1 MTRLTDVK
9 YPWLSNHNLKF
20 EELFSFNSYLEEN
33 TTYDK
38 KSENVT
44 KRRRRKYS
52 IFNFHGLDVT
62 KVSTMSGSLA
72 KTFGRL
78 RVFWKAIALVVLPLG
93 LLPLVF
99 NPQETDSGDKL
110 KSKCAYV
117 GLLMAFSWMLELLPL
132 PVTSLIPVALFP
144 LFGVMSTE
152 EVSMEY
158 LNKTCMLFVGGKKFF
173 FLFFFL
179 SFSPL

>member
-1 MTRLTDVK
+1 MNTSIRRLK
-9 YPWLSNHNLKF
+9 SGRRGLQNKIFRIQYPWPRCN
-20 EELFSFNSYLEEN
+20 
-33 TTYDK
+33 
-38 KSENVT
+38 
-44 KRRRRKYS
+44 
-52 IFNFHGLDVT
+52 

-78 RVFWKAIALVVLPLG
+78 CVFWKAIFLVVLPLG

-99 NPQETDSGDKL
+99 NPQETDSEDKL

-144 LFGVMSTE
+144 LFGVMSTK

-158 LNKTCMLFVGGKKFF
+158 LNKTCMLFVGGKEFNF
-173 FLFFFL
+173 S
-179 SFSPL
+179 SFSSFLQRQESSSSLRGFKLQFRK

>member
-1 MTRLTDVK
+1 
-9 YPWLSNHNLKF
+9 
-20 EELFSFNSYLEEN
+20 
-33 TTYDK
+33 
-38 KSENVT
+38 
-44 KRRRRKYS
+44 
-52 IFNFHGLDVT
+52 
-62 KVSTMSGSLA
+62 MSGSLA

-173 FLFFFL
+173 FPFFLFFSLETRVVVIFPG
-179 SFSPL
+179 FEITFGK

>member
-1 MTRLTDVK
+1 
-9 YPWLSNHNLKF
+9 
-20 EELFSFNSYLEEN
+20 
-33 TTYDK
+33 
-38 KSENVT
+38 
-44 KRRRRKYS
+44 
-52 IFNFHGLDVT
+52 
-62 KVSTMSGSLA
+62 MSGSLA

-173 FLFFFL
+173 FSFFSFFF
-179 SFSPL
+179 PLETRVVVIFPGFEITFGKWIDVVTRRQRMWITKWNEWASKSILEF

>member
-1 MTRLTDVK
+1 
-9 YPWLSNHNLKF
+9 
-20 EELFSFNSYLEEN
+20 
-33 TTYDK
+33 
-38 KSENVT
+38 
-44 KRRRRKYS
+44 
-52 IFNFHGLDVT
+52 
-62 KVSTMSGSLA
+62 MSGSLA

-173 FLFFFL
+173 FSFFSFFFL
-179 SFSPL
+179 